1 MKAIRRYSPLDQ
13 LLMLADDAMT
23 TVFGSPPG
31 TGRESPAR
39 QANDATMSTA
49 EKKASA
55 AFMRVNHVGEVCAQ
69 ALYQAQSVTARNA
82 DIREHMRRAAEE
94 ENDHLNWCADRIDAL
109 GGQRSLLN
117 PVWYGGAFAIGAC
130 AGLVGDRWNLG
141 FVAETE
147 RQVVEHLSGHLQ
159 SLPAHDHK
167 SRAVVEQM
175 RIDEGEHATM
185 AVAAGAAELPAPIK
199 HLMRMASRIM
209 TTTAH
214 YV

>member
-1 MKAIRRYSPLDQ
+1 
-13 LLMLADDAMT
+13 MLADDAMT
-23 TVFGSPPG
+23 TLFGNPRG
-31 TGRESPAR
+31 TGRESPA
-39 QANDATMSTA
+39 QEVDDAPMTAA
-49 EKKASA
+49 EKSASA

-69 ALYQAQSVTARNA
+69 ALYQAQSVTSRNPVV
-82 DIREHMRRAAEE
+82 RERMRRAAEE
-94 ENDHLNWCADRIDAL
+94 ENDHLNWCADRIEAL
-109 GGQRSLLN
+109 GGHRSLLN

-130 AGLVGDRWNLG
+130 AGLAGDRWNLG

-159 SLPAHDHK
+159 SLPAQDRR

-175 RIDEGEHATM
+175 RRDEGEHATM
-185 AVAAGAAELPAPIK
+185 AVTAGAADLPAPIK
-199 HLMRMASRIM
+199 QLMRMASRVM